1 MITRNKQY
9 KYSKE
14 IINKIYFTYRPKYSF
29 NPDYSLVGG
38 SIEKT
43 NEILKEY
50 SGLNLEVD
58 IMDSTNDE
66 VRIMLFNLNKSITC
80 AGLVLNYENK
90 VAEIIDLRSDS
101 LCIRTNEKVLPK
113 ILNVL
118 IGICKLSGM
127 KEILMSDMSYHR
139 CNDPNYS
146 IKLDIGN
153 ILTDGEPYYYKY
165 GFKYENE
172 INQKAVVNNKE
183 KLLKAKTKNMK
194 WDSLEKMIRKDIVY
208 YRLNV
213 DIDKSV
219 NEIKNIYNEY
229 INRNV
234 KEFLKKIKYEMCEVF
249 SVIYKTIYTRIGLL
263 QLMEDHIMTYKIE

>member
-14 IINKIYFTYRPKYSF
+14 IINKIYFNYRPKYSF

-101 LCIRTNEKVLPK
+101 SCIRTNEKVLPK

-118 IGICKLSGM
+118 IGICKSSGM

>member
-14 IINKIYFTYRPKYSF
+14 IINKIYFNYRPKYSF

-101 LCIRTNEKVLPK
+101 SCIRTNEKVLPK

-118 IGICKLSGM
+118 IGICKSSGM

-139 CNDPNYS
+139 CNDPKYS

>member
-1 MITRNKQY
+1 
-9 KYSKE
+9 
-14 IINKIYFTYRPKYSF
+14 
-29 NPDYSLVGG
+29 
-38 SIEKT
+38 
-43 NEILKEY
+43 
-50 SGLNLEVD
+50 
-58 IMDSTNDE
+58 MDSTNDE
-66 VRIMLFNLNKSITC
+66 VMIMLFNLNKSITC

-90 VAEIIDLRSDS
+90 VAEIIDLISDS
-101 LCIRTNEKVLPK
+101 SCIRTNEKVLPK

-118 IGICKLSGM
+118 IGICKSSGM